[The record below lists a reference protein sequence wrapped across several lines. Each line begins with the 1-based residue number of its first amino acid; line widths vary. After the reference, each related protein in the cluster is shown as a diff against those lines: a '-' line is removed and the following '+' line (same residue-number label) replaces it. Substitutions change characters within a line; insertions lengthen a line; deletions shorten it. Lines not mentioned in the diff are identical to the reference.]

1 LTLSGTNTGTN
12 ILAAT
17 LGNNGTGATSLVKSG
32 PGTWVLSGEN
42 TFNGST
48 VITGGTLTLDNSLA
62 LGGSTLNYNNQGG
75 LVDFGTLFSIT
86 LGGLAGAQNLPLTS
100 APALTIG
107 GNGQDTTYSGSLTG
121 ANGLTKAGSGR
132 LILSGANELAGT
144 VTVSGGTL
152 EVPTGGT
159 LVTPGNISV
168 TATGALFH
176 QTGGVVTAAQ
186 LDLDNGSNSTRANAT
201 FDGGTATFTSTALS
215 NGATSAP
222 TVLTVNGGAVALGTY
237 TSSRDGTNGFNTTA
251 GLIINNGAVTAQ
263 SVVAGTVSWSNITV
277 NNGSFTV
284 DPTGSFVLGGGAEDR
299 GGGLSMLGGT
309 LTHLGTAGLV
319 LNQNTGTSNGLT
331 RATFGGGTSTLS
343 GITLNDATAVVG
355 RSVVNFNGGTVYLGS
370 VGLQGKLTSSTDSVT
385 VNLNGGTLGA
395 TASWT
400 GAPNM
405 TLAANGVTFQAGDA
419 ANSPHDIS
427 LVGLLTGNGTLTK
440 TGAGKLTLGG
450 ANNTYTG
457 ATVVNSGMLLL
468 SGAISGTTSVTVNNA
483 SLQLGRADA
492 INDAAGVTLGA
503 ATFQTGGFSESV
515 GALTLALASTL
526 DLGAGASVLRF
537 LDSSTATWNGTLSI
551 TNWSGSTSG
560 GGTDQLFFG
569 TTASGLS
576 ASQLSAVQFVDP
588 NGISGVFSA
597 TMLSSGEVIA
607 AVPEPGAFLSLLTG
621 GGLLLG
627 FRRRRAA
634 RD

>member
-1 LTLSGTNTGTN
+1 MN
-12 ILAAT
+12 
-17 LGNNGTGATSLVKSG
+17 
-32 PGTWVLSGEN
+32 
-42 TFNGST
+42 
-48 VITGGTLTLDNSLA
+48 ITGGSLEIGTVA
-62 LGGSTLNYNNQGG
+62 SDGAFFLGGGTANERGGRLNMTG
-75 LVDFGTLFSIT
+75 
-86 LGGLAGAQNLPLTS
+86 
-100 APALTIG
+100 
-107 GNGQDTTYSGSLTG
+107 GSLTY
-121 ANGLTKAGSGR
+121 L
-132 LILSGANELAGT
+132 
-144 VTVSGGTL
+144 
-152 EVPTGGT
+152 
-159 LVTPGNISV
+159 
-168 TATGALFH
+168 
-176 QTGGVVTAAQ
+176 GV
-186 LDLDNGSNSTRANAT
+186 D
-201 FDGGTATFTSTALS
+201 
-215 NGATSAP
+215 
-222 TVLTVNGGAVALGTY
+222 
-237 TSSRDGTNGFNTTA
+237 
-251 GLIINNGAVTAQ
+251 
-263 SVVAGTVSWSNITV
+263 
-277 NNGSFTV
+277 
-284 DPTGSFVLGGGAEDR
+284 
-299 GGGLSMLGGT
+299 
-309 LTHLGTAGLV
+309 GLV
-319 LNQNTGTSNGLT
+319 LNRSTGRSLGVANFT
-331 RATFGGGTSTLS
+331 GGTANLS
-343 GITLNDATAVVG
+343 GITLNAATATQGSSTLTV
-355 RSVVNFNGGTVYLGS
+355 NGGTVYLGA
-370 VGLQGKLTSSTDSVT
+370 VGLQANITAATASVT
-385 VNLNGGTLGA
+385 LNGGTLGA
-395 TASWT
+395 LAPWT
-400 GAPNM
+400 GNAD
-405 TLAANGVTFQAGDA
+405 LGLGANGVTLQAGDA

-576 ASQLSAVQFVDP
+576 ASQLSAVQFIDP
-588 NGISGVFSA
+588 NGISGIFSA

-627 FRRRRAA
+627 FRRRRA
-634 RD
+634 